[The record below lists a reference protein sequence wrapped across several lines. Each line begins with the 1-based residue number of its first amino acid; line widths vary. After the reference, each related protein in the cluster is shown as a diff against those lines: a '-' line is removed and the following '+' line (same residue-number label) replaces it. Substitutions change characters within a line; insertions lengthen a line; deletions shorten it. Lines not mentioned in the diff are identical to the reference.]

1 MQGTKKFHE
10 EYFESKKN
18 RDKMLANARRDVD
31 KSHKEVKGS
40 DKPKA
45 VRGVNAPNPMQDII
59 NKEAGELSRH
69 KNTVR
74 IISFFVLPWSLL
86 SFHLIGVNTNLT
98 HTMYL
103 LLTTRYII
111 GSMVGFDKFQQC
123 WHLDVANT
131 SLAGKRTI

>member
-18 RDKMLANARRDVD
+18 RDKLLANARRDVD

-59 NKEAGELSRH
+59 NKEAGESSRH

-74 IISFFVLPWSLL
+74 IISFCASLVIAVV
-86 SFHLIGVNTNLT
+86 SSYWCQQKFDT
-98 HTMYL
+98 HNVFTFNNKIQYWVYGM
-103 LLTTRYII
+103 
-111 GSMVGFDKFQQC
+111 F
-123 WHLDVANT
+123 
-131 SLAGKRTI
+131 